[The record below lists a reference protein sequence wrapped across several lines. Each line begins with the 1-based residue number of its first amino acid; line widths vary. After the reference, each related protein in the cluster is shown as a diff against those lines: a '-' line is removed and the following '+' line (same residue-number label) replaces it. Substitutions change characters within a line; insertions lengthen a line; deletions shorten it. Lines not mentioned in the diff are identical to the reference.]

1 MQIGII
7 SMRTNMHNQVG
18 VIDIEI
24 DVTFKVDSEA
34 LSFITNLMIRNEGL
48 ITEKTIAEALMFN
61 KLKGN

>member
-34 LSFITNLMIRNEGL
+34 LSFITTLMMRNEGL
-48 ITEKTIAEALMFN
+48 ITEKTITEALMFN
-61 KLKGN
+61 KLKRN